1 MKKRLL
7 IPIDFSPYSEVL
19 LRTAGVWSDA
29 LNADVIVLHQMPGRA
44 PALADNH
51 SRRQILDVERK
62 EAELQIEDLLDTCM
76 PQCDR
81 VKYRVSERNLVHVL
95 TEMYNSNEY
104 NDLIMLGLKGT
115 GLLKQVLMGS
125 MATRIIEELG
135 HATVA
140 VPLRGDAFRPT
151 ELLVGVTYRH
161 PINEDALREV
171 LAWFGDFIGKVRF
184 FTVVLPD
191 DDYTAATDHAHGLG
205 KRFGGEV
212 QIFTGTD
219 AFATVRSH
227 LAQRPDAMLV
237 VQRGSRALTDRLFR
251 SFLINSLVHEGST
264 PLMVIP

>member
-1 MKKRLL
+1 MTRRL
-7 IPIDFSPYSEVL
+7 IVPIDFSPYSEVL
-19 LRTAGVWSDA
+19 MHTAGRWAAD
-29 LNADVIVLHQMPGRA
+29 LGADVVLLHQLVGAVPVLTDNDSRDA
-44 PALADNH
+44 IIAQERKDAVQQLHDLADEFLTH
-51 SRRQILDVERK
+51 ETSVTFSVSGRS
-62 EAELQIEDLLDTCM
+62 LLN
-76 PQCDR
+76 
-81 VKYRVSERNLVHVL
+81 VI
-95 TEMYNSNEY
+95 TEMHGPQ
-104 NDLIMLGLKGT
+104 DLIMLGLKGT
-115 GLLKQVLMGS
+115 GLLKKVLMGS

-140 VPLRGDAFRPT
+140 VPLRGDAFRPR

-171 LAWFGDFIGKVRF
+171 LTWFGDFIGRVGF

-191 DDYTAATDHAHGLG
+191 DDYTEAVGHVEGLG
-205 KRFGGEV
+205 RRFGADVEV
-212 QIFTGTD
+212 FTGSE

-227 LAQRPDAMLV
+227 LAQRPDAMLA